1 MTEVIYNASLRGR
14 IHVDEA
20 LFTHRVGSGRRGT
33 RQVWV
38 VGYLE
43 ERSGKAYAFVVRNR
57 NSTTINQ
64 LIVHN
69 ILADSFIIHDGWE
82 GTIESPTFTV
92 ITGTCMRMILIIQAE
107 SRIMGELRA
116 FIRNIYSA
124 GIVEGNIRIMIQETN
139 FRRRCRT
146 RGLSPT
152 EEFIYILLNH

>member
-20 LFTHRVGSGRRGT
+20 LFTHRVGSARRGT

-69 ILADSFIIHDGWE
+69 ILVDSFIIHDGWE
-82 GTIESPTFTV
+82 VYNRIPTFIV
-92 ITGTCMRMILIIQAE
+92 ITGTCMRMILVIQAE
-107 SRIMGELRA
+107 SKDYG
-116 FIRNIYSA
+116 
-124 GIVEGNIRIMIQETN
+124 
-139 FRRRCRT
+139 
-146 RGLSPT
+146 
-152 EEFIYILLNH
+152 